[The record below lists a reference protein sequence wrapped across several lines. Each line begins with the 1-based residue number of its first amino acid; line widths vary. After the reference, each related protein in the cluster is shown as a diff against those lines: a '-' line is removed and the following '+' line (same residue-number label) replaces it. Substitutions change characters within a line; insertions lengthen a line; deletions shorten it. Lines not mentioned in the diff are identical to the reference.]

1 MRRLALAFVCAGLL
15 AAAYAPAASAAT
27 VLPVSGQ
34 MVVVGDFISDGVEG
48 MRGAP
53 TAGTPIGDVP
63 FTVYSKR
70 DMVLKSELIPDPG
83 VSGYDYVAG
92 IETSHFGY
100 QLNFRTWHGSGFGST
115 RIEPAA
121 YPAGWFTCSLSYV
134 YVGGFPPAWRGHEVC
149 HGQGTLD
156 GVQLRLDLAHDS
168 LTFETTFTGYVL
180 MPRS

>member
-1 MRRLALAFVCAGLL
+1 MRRLVLALASAGLL
-15 AAAYAPAASAAT
+15 AVAYAPAATAAT

-34 MVVVGDFISDGVEG
+34 MVVVDWISDGVEG
-48 MRGAP
+48 MHGAP
-53 TAGTPIGDVP
+53 KAGTPIGDVL

-83 VSGYDYVAG
+83 AAGYDYIAG
-92 IETSHFGY
+92 VETSRFGY
-100 QLNFRTWHGSGFGST
+100 QLNFRTWHGSGFGTT
-115 RIEPAA
+115 RIEPEA

-168 LTFETTFTGYVL
+168 TTFETTFTGYVF
-180 MPRS
+180 MPGS